1 MISIIYLIINNCVDG
16 FLLRYI
22 LFMGVDKL
30 LLKSKLINVNNL
42 LNNNSL
48 QLVSRSELLPG
59 GIIIIY

>member
-1 MISIIYLIINNCVDG
+1 MISIIYLFINNCVDSL
-16 FLLRYI
+16 LLRYI